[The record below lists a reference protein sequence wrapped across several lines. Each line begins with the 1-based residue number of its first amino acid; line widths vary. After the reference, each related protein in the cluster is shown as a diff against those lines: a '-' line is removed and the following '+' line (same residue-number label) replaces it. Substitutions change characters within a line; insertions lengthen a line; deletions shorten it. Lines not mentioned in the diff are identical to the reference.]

1 MLRWRFMLNR
11 LILIST
17 FIVLSAAF
25 AIGAPILLDPA
36 VPPSPA
42 LRYQLLPDFAEQT
55 SENAAPIYVIA
66 FAILPPDARAAD
78 RLGALLSAP
87 LDQLR
92 ADEVAPLLKDYEG
105 AFEQLR
111 MAEKRDHCRWGLPY
125 REQGPRTQLP
135 FLTSSRQLAVALAV
149 RARWQISQRKCGDAI
164 ETLKNGFALARAVET
179 DAMLMQCMVGV
190 GDDKMM
196 LDVVAELQQSPG
208 APNLYWALANLPTPF
223 IDARSAFAIQ
233 RLWSMEQV
241 PMLAGQRVEQID
253 SKILRDFYYRIRGQE
268 DQSPDAPLEARVA
281 KWMVTVA
288 HYCAARQYLSSVG
301 VQNDALDQ
309 MPPESLL
316 AIDWIHEAQSWNDDV
331 YKWLALPYWQS
342 HAAIEK
348 AEENLA
354 ASDSALANPLM
365 SFSPGVAAAL
375 KQIAQV
381 ERQRAMLQTIE
392 SIRAYAKLHS
402 GKLPQSLDDLTETPA
417 PPDPMTGKPF
427 EYRADGTS
435 ATLAADGGDAKTS
448 IAYHIQLR

>member
-25 AIGAPILLDPA
+25 AAGVPILLDPA
-36 VPPSPA
+36 APPSPA
-42 LRYQLLPDFAEQT
+42 LRYRLLPDFAQQT
-55 SENAAPIYVIA
+55 SGNAAPVYVVA
-66 FAILPPDARAAD
+66 FAILPRDAAAAD
-78 RLGALLSAP
+78 RLGALLSVP

-92 ADEVAPLLKDYEG
+92 AKDVAPLLKDYEG

-111 MAEKRDHCRWGLPY
+111 LAEQRDHCRWGLPY

-135 FLTSSRQLAVALAV
+135 FLTSSRKLAVALAV
-149 RARWQISQRKCGDAI
+149 RARWQISQREYDDAI
-164 ETLKNGFALARAVET
+164 ETLKSGFALARAVET

-208 APNLYWALANLPTPF
+208 APNLYWALANLPTPLV
-223 IDARSAFAIQ
+223 DARSAFAIQ

-241 PMLAGQRVEQID
+241 PVLAGQRVEQID

-268 DQSPDAPLEARVA
+268 DQSQDAPLEARVA

-309 MPPESLL
+309 MPAESLL
-316 AIDWIHEAQSWNDDV
+316 AIDWIHEAQTWNDDV

-354 ASDSALANPLM
+354 ASDSAQANPLM

>member
-1 MLRWRFMLNR
+1 
-11 LILIST
+11 
-17 FIVLSAAF
+17 
-25 AIGAPILLDPA
+25 
-36 VPPSPA
+36 
-42 LRYQLLPDFAEQT
+42 
-55 SENAAPIYVIA
+55 
-66 FAILPPDARAAD
+66 
-78 RLGALLSAP
+78 
-87 LDQLR
+87 
-92 ADEVAPLLKDYEG
+92 
-105 AFEQLR
+105 
-111 MAEKRDHCRWGLPY
+111 
-125 REQGPRTQLP
+125 
-135 FLTSSRQLAVALAV
+135 
-149 RARWQISQRKCGDAI
+149 
-164 ETLKNGFALARAVET
+164 
-179 DAMLMQCMVGV
+179 
-190 GDDKMM
+190 
-196 LDVVAELQQSPG
+196 
-208 APNLYWALANLPTPF
+208 
-223 IDARSAFAIQ
+223 
-233 RLWSMEQV
+233 
-241 PMLAGQRVEQID
+241 MLAGQRVEQID

-309 MPPESLL
+309 MPAESLL
-316 AIDWIHEAQSWNDDV
+316 AIDWIHEAQTWNDDV

-354 ASDSALANPLM
+354 ASESAQANPLM

-392 SIRAYAKLHS
+392 AIRAYAKLHS

-417 PPDPMTGKPF
+417 PRDPMTGKAF

-435 ATLAADGGDAKTS
+435 ATLAADEGDAKTS